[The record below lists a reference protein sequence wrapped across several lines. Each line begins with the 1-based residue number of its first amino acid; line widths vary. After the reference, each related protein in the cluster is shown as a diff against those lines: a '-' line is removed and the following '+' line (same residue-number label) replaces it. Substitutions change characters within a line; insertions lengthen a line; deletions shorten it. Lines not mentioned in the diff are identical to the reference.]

1 MIISNIL
8 FDLFKRFYDL
18 LEPLM
23 ELRHL
28 RYFIAVAEE
37 LHFGRAAQQL
47 GISQPPLS
55 QQIQALEQELGA
67 RLFERTNRRVAL
79 SEAGRLFLEQ
89 ARQVLAQVDKA
100 ADVARRAQLGEL
112 GEMKIGF
119 TSSAPFN
126 SSISAAIYAFRQR
139 FPAVHLHLNEMSS
152 QAVADALLD
161 ESIEVGLMRPLALP
175 DNLVATELL
184 REPLVAIINATHPLA
199 HGSEGGLYLAA
210 LANEPFV
217 FFPRSYG
224 SGLYAQLLS
233 LARQAG
239 FSPHFAQEASEAM
252 TIIGLVSAGL
262 GVSVLPASFQR
273 MRMEGVVYRTLL
285 DSDAMTAV
293 WVVQRR
299 QSTSAMARAF
309 VSLLSGRE
317 APAPQA

>member
-1 MIISNIL
+1 
-8 FDLFKRFYDL
+8 
-18 LEPLM
+18 M

-28 RYFIAVAEE
+28 RYFIAVAQE
-37 LHFGRAAQQL
+37 LHFGRAAELL

-79 SEAGRLFLEQ
+79 SEAGRLFLEE
-89 ARQVLAQVDKA
+89 ARLVLAQVDKA

-126 SSISAAIYAFRQR
+126 SSIPKAIYAFRQR
-139 FPAVHLHLNEMSS
+139 FPAVHLNLEEMSS

-161 ESIEVGLMRPLALP
+161 ESIEIGLIRPLSLP
-175 DNLVATELL
+175 DSLVATELF
-184 REPLVAIINATHPLA
+184 REPLVAVINAAHPLA
-199 HGSEGGLYLAA
+199 GGSEGGLHIAA
-210 LANEPFV
+210 LADEPFV

-224 SGLYAQLLS
+224 SGLYAQLLN

-273 MRMEGVVYRTLL
+273 MRIDGVVYRRLL
-285 DSDAMTAV
+285 DEGADTAV
-293 WVVQRR
+293 WLVQRR
-299 QSTSAMARAF
+299 ESASVMADAF
-309 VSLLSGRE
+309 AALLCAE
-317 APAPQA
+317 P